1 MPLISSS
8 YKAPIASRNTHLAT
22 IYSGLFR
29 KVRGVKQERERITLS
44 DGDFIDLDWSFA
56 KKKTNKLM
64 LLLHGLEGDAQRPYI
79 LGAAKIFVKNNID
92 VVAVNH
98 RSCSGEPNLLYR
110 SYNSGATED
119 LHDVLKHILDTRS
132 YTDIFLKGFSLG
144 GNIVLKYLGEQ
155 KFEIPSQIK
164 SAIAVSVPCSLNG
177 SCIELHKFKNILY
190 ATNFLIY
197 LKAKLK
203 IKQKQFPK
211 LISKKDIQKIKTLRD
226 FDDVYTSKAH
236 GYIDATDYYT
246 KCSSLQFLHN
256 IKVPTLLINAK
267 NDSFLSEDCFPYAI
281 ANSNPNLFL
290 ETPKYGG
297 HVAFIKVNGYYYNE
311 IRAVEFA
318 VEGK

>member
-144 GNIVLKYLGEQ
+144 GNLLLKYLGEGR
-155 KFEIPSQIK
+155 KLPEEIKKAVAVSTPLSLKGSLEELTKWYNWVYRTTFLRYLRKKYKRKMPSYPDQMSREELKQIK
-164 SAIAVSVPCSLNG
+164 DLL
-177 SCIELHKFKNILY
+177 EFDHLY
-190 ATNFLIY
+190 TA
-197 LKAKLK
+197 
-203 IKQKQFPK
+203 
-211 LISKKDIQKIKTLRD
+211 
-226 FDDVYTSKAH
+226 KAH
-236 GYIDATDYYT
+236 GYQDAWDYYAQ
-246 KCSSLQFLHN
+246 CSSVKYLAG
-256 IKVPTLLINAK
+256 VERPVLILNAT
-267 NDSFLSEDCFPYAI
+267 NDSFLSPDCYPTELALKSSYI
-281 ANSNPNLFL
+281 YL
-290 ETPKYGG
+290 EMPDHGG
-297 HVAFIKVNGYYYNE
+297 HVGFVKPGNIYYSE
-311 IRAVEFA
+311 TRARDFL
-318 VEGK
+318 KP